1 MNVVIKR
8 SMVVCAA
15 VVCSVAHAQ
24 SSVTLYGLV
33 DAGITYTNNAVSS
46 TGHGAL
52 VQFTSGSS
60 QGDRWGVTGKEDLGG
75 GLKAIFTL
83 ESGFQLSNGALAQ
96 SGLLFNREAFVGL
109 DGRFGTLTVGRQYD
123 FIGDIFPAYSIAG
136 NTAAGIL
143 GWGIPAYAA
152 GGYTLD
158 NRLWGDNI
166 NNSVKYLSPTI
177 SGFSVGA
184 MYGFG
189 NVAGSL
195 GTDSSMNFL
204 LNYSHDGLAASLS
217 YFKQHNATDSANL
230 TEYAGGASYSL
241 GKAQIFGVV
250 TDVQLSSGTKARA
263 LTYDGGMTY
272 FVRPDI
278 SLGAGFQFQE
288 RNNGV
293 GSANQVTI
301 GADYFIS
308 KQTDVYFVG
317 ALAHDHGYGA
327 QIEAA
332 LGSPSSTDFQ
342 TAARVGIRHKF

>member
-1 MNVVIKR
+1 MKLVVMQCIAGCVT
-8 SMVVCAA
+8 VVCGA
-15 VVCSVAHAQ
+15 AHAQ
-24 SSVTLYGLV
+24 SSVTLYGLM
-33 DAGITYTNNAVSS
+33 DAGVTYTNNAVSS

-52 VQFTSGSS
+52 VQFASGSS

-75 GLKAIFTL
+75 GLSAIFTL
-83 ESGFQLSNGALAQ
+83 ESGFQLSNGGLAQ
-96 SGLLFNREAFVGL
+96 SGLLFNREAYVGFN
-109 DGRFGTLTVGRQYD
+109 GYFGTLTVGRQYD

-143 GWGIPAYAA
+143 AWGLPAYAA

-166 NNSVKYLSPTI
+166 NNSVKYLSPVI
-177 SGFSVGA
+177 SGFSAGA

-189 NVAGSL
+189 NVAGSM
-195 GTDSSMNFL
+195 GTNSSMNFL
-204 LNYSHDGLAASLS
+204 LNYSHGGLAASLS
-217 YFKQHNATDSANL
+217 YFKQHNATDYANL

-241 GKAQIFGVV
+241 GRAQIFGVV
-250 TDVQLSSGTKARA
+250 TDVQLSSGTKVRA
-263 LTYDGGMTY
+263 VTYDGGATY
-272 FVRPDI
+272 FLRPDL
-278 SLGAGFQFQE
+278 SLGAGFQFQD

-293 GSANQVTI
+293 ASANQVTI

-308 KQTDVYFVG
+308 KRTDVYFVG